1 MLIIT
6 LVKRTYVSFF
16 TVQFTNSTIQNFIFY
31 KPFLS
36 IHICGINQNKKNTM
50 KHLLLCLFSLFQI
63 NLIAQVTLTGKVL
76 DHKGEAVMG
85 ANVYLKGTY
94 DGTATDEEGFF
105 LFKTEAVGE
114 QTIIV
119 SSISYEPYSKTAEVN
134 SFIDFIIKL
143 KDDVNALDAVTV
155 SAGTFQAG
163 DNAKVTA
170 LKPLDI
176 VTTAGALG
184 DVMGALQTLPG
195 TSTVAEDG
203 RLFVRGG
210 DAEETQIFVDGMRVF
225 TPYAPSA
232 NNIPTRGRLSP
243 FLFKGITFSTGGYS
257 AEYGQALSSVLLL
270 SSVDEPQEEK
280 TEISLM
286 TVGLG
291 VGNTQKWNSN
301 SLSINVS
308 YMNLEPYQK
317 LFPGTNIWHKPI
329 KTLGGEAVYRYKF
342 KNDGLLK
349 VYGAFSAL
357 NFDLTQEDI
366 NEPSGVRFAL
376 ENRNL
381 YINTSYIDFL
391 EKDWS
396 ILTGMSF
403 SNDESKLKF
412 SDADVKDVE
421 NSAHFKLVFHKNF
434 SSRYKLNFGTEY
446 FITNFMENYSTSI
459 TETASYSFD
468 NNLFS
473 SFVETDI
480 FFSKKLATK
489 IGFRGEYSQLLEEFN
504 LSPRISL
511 AYKSGANAQ
520 FSLAYGQFFQNPKND
535 YLKFASNFSAEN
547 TMHLIANYQ
556 YVKNKQ
562 IFRAEVYY
570 KDYNDLVK
578 YDTPLALPSSNYSN
592 GGSGFAKGLDIFW
605 RDNKTIKNTEYWIS
619 YSYLDTERDYKNY
632 LATATPNFASTHNAS
647 FVLKHW
653 VENWKSQIGL
663 SYNFATGR
671 SYTNPNTDGFLTERG
686 KNYNALNANW
696 AYLISPQK
704 ILYFSVSNVLGAK
717 NINGYQYADKANGN
731 AMFDRRAISPNTDS
745 FFFVGLF
752 WTISDNKKDNQLDNL

>member
-1 MLIIT
+1 MKIT
-6 LVKRTYVSFF
+6 VF
-16 TVQFTNSTIQNFIFY
+16 TI
-31 KPFLS
+31 
-36 IHICGINQNKKNTM
+36 
-50 KHLLLCLFSLFQI
+50 LLLLHL
-63 NLIAQVTLTGKVL
+63 NVIAQKTINGKVI
-76 DHKGEAVMG
+76 DHQGMPVMG
-85 ANVYLKGTY
+85 ANVYLEGTY
-94 DGTATDEEGFF
+94 DGTATNESGIFSFLTEETGI
-105 LFKTEAVGE
+105 
-114 QTIIV
+114 QTLVI
-119 SSISYEPYSKTAEVN
+119 SSISYETYTKSSDIATFKNFTV
-134 SFIDFIIKL
+134 KL
-143 KDDVNALDAVTV
+143 RDDVNTLDAVTV
-155 SAGTFQAG
+155 NAGSFKAG

-270 SSVDEPQEEK
+270 SSIDEPLEEK
-280 TEISLM
+280 TELSLM

-291 VGNTQKWNSN
+291 VGNTQKWKAN
-301 SLSINVS
+301 SLSINAS

-317 LFPGTNIWHKPI
+317 LFPGNNIWHKPI
-329 KTLGGEAVYRYKF
+329 ETLGGEAVYRYKF

-357 NFDLTQEDI
+357 NFDLTQVDI
-366 NEPSGVRFAL
+366 NEPLGIRFAI

-381 YINTSYIDFL
+381 YINTSYKDFL
-391 EKDWS
+391 AKDWS
-396 ILTGMSF
+396 ILTGVSF

-412 SDADVKDVE
+412 SDADVTDVE
-421 NSAHFKLVFHKNF
+421 HSAHFKLVLNKYF
-434 SSRYKLNFGTEY
+434 SSRYKLNFGAEY
-446 FITNFMENYSTSI
+446 FITNFEENYTSAT
-459 TETASYSFD
+459 TESNDYGFD
-468 NNLFS
+468 NNLLS
-473 SFVETDI
+473 SFIETDI
-480 FFSKKLATK
+480 FFSKNLATK

-504 LSPRISL
+504 VSPRISL

-535 YLKFASNFSAEN
+535 YLKFEADLSAEN
-547 TMHLIANYQ
+547 TTHLIANYQ

-570 KDYNDLVK
+570 KDYNNLVK
-578 YDTPLALPSSNYSN
+578 YETPVALPTSTYANT
-592 GGSGFAKGLDIFW
+592 GGGFAKGLDIFW
-605 RDNKTIKNTEYWIS
+605 RDNNTVKNTEYWVS

-632 LATATPNFASTHNAS
+632 PIAATPNFAATHNAS
-647 FVLKHW
+647 LVLKHW

-671 SYTNPNTDGFLTERG
+671 SYTNPNTDAFLAEKT
-686 KNYNALNANW
+686 KNYTALNANW

-704 ILYFSVSNVLGAK
+704 ILYFSVSNVLGTK
-717 NINGYQYADKANGN
+717 NINGYQYADQANSAGT
-731 AMFDRRAISPNTDS
+731 FDRRALTPNTDS

-752 WTISDNKKDNQLDNL
+752 WTISDNKKDNQLNNL